1 MKSFTKL
8 LIAVIVCL
16 ILTVLLTNLL
26 LVFGSSNSNARAYR
40 VEINRACEYLKG
52 SDKIFDLSEFPHIT
66 KIEKQPE
73 ALTADFFDSE
83 SDYLIKEIN
92 GALYRFEY
100 MRDNNADSNLLLPI
114 NIILLTISGFV
125 VFVLLYVKNK
135 ILRPFEKLSELPFAL
150 AKGNL
155 TVPVKENKNHFF
167 GKFLWGMD
175 LLRENIEKQK
185 QNELELQKEKK
196 TLLLSLSHDI
206 KTPLSAIKLYSKAL
220 SKGLY
225 TDPEKQLEIA
235 FAIEQKADDIE
246 ARTAEIITAAK
257 EDFLSFE
264 VNNTTFYLSQLL
276 KNIKDYYSE
285 KLKLISVPLNI
296 SEYSD
301 CLINGDPDRAEE
313 VIQNLMENAVKYGG
327 GNAVGINV
335 SEEEGCILI
344 SVSNGGAALSEEE
357 LPHIFESFWR
367 GKNSLNVSG
376 SGLGL
381 YICRQLMRKMK
392 GEIFAESDGDRL
404 TVTAV
409 FGKT

>member
-40 VEINRACEYLKG
+40 VEINRACKYLKG
-52 SDKIFDLSEFPHIT
+52 SDKISDLSEFPHIT

-135 ILRPFEKLSELPFAL
+135 ILSPFEKLSELPFAL

-264 VNNTTFYLSQLL
+264 VNNTAFYLSQLL